1 MGQTR
6 AEANR
11 AYRLAV
17 CGVMTAVL
25 CVLAPVAIPAG
36 PVPVTLAT
44 LAVYLMA
51 VLLGWKWGTAGCLAY
66 LAAGLAGMPVFSGYR
81 AGGGMLLGPTGGYL
95 VGYLAITLTAGWAAQ
110 RSQRRGPLL
119 LGMLTGTALCYAL
132 GTAWYCL
139 QSGTALIPAL
149 WACVLP
155 FVPFDLVKM
164 AAVLTLGPVLRRRLR
179 QAGLLA

>member
-11 AYRLAV
+11 VYRLAV

-51 VLLGWKWGTAGCLAY
+51 VLLGWK
-66 LAAGLAGMPVFSGYR
+66 
-81 AGGGMLLGPTGGYL
+81 
-95 VGYLAITLTAGWAAQ
+95 
-110 RSQRRGPLL
+110 
-119 LGMLTGTALCYAL
+119 
-132 GTAWYCL
+132 
-139 QSGTALIPAL
+139 
-149 WACVLP
+149 
-155 FVPFDLVKM
+155 
-164 AAVLTLGPVLRRRLR
+164 
-179 QAGLLA
+179 